1 MKFSFSGGLFWI
13 ASQKSTLW
21 RSPLFTTITASPS
34 LLPGSDST
42 EMAESPGR
50 SSRAPARSQR
60 SRSPASTC
68 FGPKIFR
75 PSRSAKACASMAC
88 W

>member
-42 EMAESPGR
+42 EMAGSLGR
-50 SSRAPARSQR
+50 SSSAPSPRRAMHIRRLKGAFGTMPCTDQR
-60 SRSPASTC
+60 FSSCRTSPS
-68 FGPKIFR
+68 
-75 PSRSAKACASMAC
+75 
-88 W
+88 